1 MTDDLATPTP
11 LLWADPGAAKDRPTL
26 VRLTPDSLTLAS
38 VPGADLECVIAGL
51 KDGGDVAG
59 HVIPLSSLC
68 GASGDEDSA
77 QLTVSFRT
85 GPSREE
91 SKTIAFVD
99 NAKRDEFVVALVE
112 VLGPGWQHCRK
123 PVSRWKAGFW
133 TLMPTAVV
141 ALLTSGLHAEA
152 ARIAQG
158 KPPVNWGWNGKL
170 QLLATAAHWV
180 EQQLGP
186 TGVLI
191 AGGVLVGVGLLLF
204 ALVMAAPPVTIVV
217 EPGDQA

>member
-1 MTDDLATPTP
+1 MI
-11 LLWADPGAAKDRPTL
+11 AA
-26 VRLTPDSLTLAS
+26 
-38 VPGADLECVIAGL
+38 L

-59 HVIPLSSLC
+59 HVIPLSSLS
-68 GASGDEDSA
+68 GASGDEDSV

-91 SKTIAFVD
+91 FKAIAFVD
-99 NAKRDEFVVALVE
+99 KAKRDEFVVALVE

-123 PVSRWKAGFW
+123 SVSRWKAGFW
-133 TLMPTAVV
+133 TLMPTAV
-141 ALLTSGLHAEA
+141 APLITWGLHAEA
-152 ARIAQG
+152 ALIAQG

-170 QLLATAAHWV
+170 QLLATAAHRV

-191 AGGVLVGVGLLLF
+191 SGGVLVDFGLLLF
-204 ALVMAAPPVTIVV
+204 ALVMAVPPVNIVV
-217 EPGDQA
+217 EPADQS